1 MLEDYAD
8 LGSRD
13 VFRMLHL
20 FERLNKGEILSKEKL
35 AREYDVSEKTIQRDI
50 ADLRYYL
57 NQVHFKMD
65 KAITYNKKEKGYVLG
80 EKVWQYQ
87 TNQQIL
93 AVVKILLA
101 SRAFNKQEMN
111 TLLSNMI
118 DSATPEERKYIKII
132 VQNEQYHYQ
141 TLHHEKPLI
150 DLIWK
155 LSEFIYRQEIIQ
167 FDYTRQDEKIVSRKA
182 VPIAILFSEYYFYV
196 IAKYPNSQKNYPV
209 ILRLDRINN
218 IISTG
223 EKCYTPYSNRF
234 EEGELRKRIQ
244 FMYGGEKI
252 TVKFKFWGSS
262 LQAVLDRLP
271 TAEVLG
277 QDENNKYLVQ
287 AEVFGDGIKMWLFSQ
302 MDKVEVLE
310 PESLRNEMT
319 SISRSL
325 SEIYNK

>member
-1 MLEDYAD
+1 M
-8 LGSRD
+8 
-13 VFRMLHL
+13 
-20 FERLNKGEILSKEKL
+20 
-35 AREYDVSEKTIQRDI
+35 
-50 ADLRYYL
+50 
-57 NQVHFKMD
+57 
-65 KAITYNKKEKGYVLG
+65 
-80 EKVWQYQ
+80 
-87 TNQQIL
+87 

-118 DSATPEERKYIKII
+118 DSATPEERKYIKTI

-141 TLHHEKPLI
+141 ILHHEMSLI

-155 LSEFIYRQEIIQ
+155 ISEFIYRQEIIQ
-167 FDYTRQDEKIVSRKA
+167 FDYTRQDEQTVSRTA

-218 IISTG
+218 IVTTG

-252 TVKFKFWGSS
+252 AVKFKFWGSS

-277 QDENNKYLVQ
+277 QDENNKYLIQ

-310 PESLRNEMT
+310 PESLRNEMAL
-319 SISRSL
+319 ISRNL
-325 SEIYNK
+325 FEIYNK